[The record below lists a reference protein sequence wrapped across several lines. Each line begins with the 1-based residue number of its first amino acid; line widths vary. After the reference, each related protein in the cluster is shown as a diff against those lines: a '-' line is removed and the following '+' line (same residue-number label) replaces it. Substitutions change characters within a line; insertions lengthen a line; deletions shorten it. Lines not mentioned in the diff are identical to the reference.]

1 MPLDR
6 IYLTRHGHRLNW
18 TIDLS
23 TGTYHSMYPTP
34 TGIPVDPILTGPGV
48 RQSHEL
54 AAHINSDEFF
64 PRPCRV
70 YSSPFYRCLQTIQP
84 TVEVLKARQELEQK
98 PYVDLNVRVENGLGE
113 WFGSSSSFAH
123 PAPASPEVLQT
134 HFPTLL
140 TSSSSSDIEANST
153 SPHANYKPHIYPSP
167 NGENIAGLHDRI
179 ATTLEAIIAQVDAE
193 LEAYERENPSEAKQ
207 SHAILICTHAAPL
220 IAMGRALTGDM
231 PEDTCVEDFRP
242 FTASLSTFV
251 RRSGRG
257 GGDGDGNRDRDRDRD
272 RYGEGSD
279 VKMISGK
286 KVPRWQGGVGVGGG
300 WDCVG
305 NGECG
310 FLSGGKERGWHFN
323 GEEDFD
329 TTPAAAV
336 VTEAECSPAKL

>member
-6 IYLTRHGHRLNW
+6 IYLTRHGHRLHW

-23 TGTYHSMYPTP
+23 TGIYHSIYPTP
-34 TGIPVDPILTGPGV
+34 TGIAVDPSLTGPGV

-54 AAHINSDEFF
+54 AAHINSNEFF

-84 TVEVLKARQELEQK
+84 TVEALKARQERERK
-98 PYVDLNVRVENGLGE
+98 PYVDLDVRLENGLGE
-113 WFGSSSSFAH
+113 WFGSSSSFTH
-123 PAPASPEVLQT
+123 PAPASPETLQT
-134 HFPTLL
+134 LFPTIL
-140 TSSSSSDIEANST
+140 TSLDADGTTT
-153 SPHANYKPHIYPSP
+153 SPHPAYKPHIYPSP
-167 NGENIAGLHDRI
+167 NGENIAKLHDRV

-193 LEAYERENPSEAKQ
+193 LDAYERDNPAEERQ

-231 PEDTCVEDFRP
+231 PEDTCVEDFKP
-242 FTASLSTFV
+242 FTAGLSTFL

-257 GGDGDGNRDRDRDRD
+257 AESGNWNRDR
-272 RYGEGSD
+272 EGIEAE
-279 VKMISGK
+279 VISGK
-286 KVPRWQGGVGVGGG
+286 RVPQWQGGVGVGGG

-310 FLSGGKERGWHFN
+310 FLSGGEERGWHFH

-336 VTEAECSPAKL
+336 VTDIESSPAKL